1 MTMLDRLSVREKG
14 LVIGGGVLLLLIG
27 LWLYVGQ
34 PLMQQRALQEDRIAR
49 YLAVLDIT
57 DQFDPMTR
65 DTATHCAQ
73 TTALGPRITQSA
85 EAFGVPLTRLDPE
98 GPRLRIT
105 VAETGYVAAMMWI
118 SELEAR
124 ICVRAISV
132 EMSRLPQPGQVSLR
146 MTLEDAR

>member
-27 LWLYVGQ
+27 FWLYVWQ
-34 PLMQQRALQEDRIAR
+34 PLLHQRALQEDRIAR

-65 DTATHCAQ
+65 DSATHCAQ
-73 TTALGPRITQSA
+73 TTALGPRVTQSA
-85 EAFGVPLTRLDPE
+85 ETVGMPLARLDPE

-118 SELEAR
+118 SELETR
-124 ICVRAISV
+124 MCVRAISV
-132 EMSRLPQPGQVSLR
+132 EMSRLPQPGQVALR